1 MTRYSS
7 RVRIAAPFG
16 LVMAV
21 ILCALSATPALCYT
35 NSITLTNT
43 QSLSFGSFIAGSGS
57 GGTMEVSTSG
67 GRSVTS
73 GSIFLMNM
81 NPSAH
86 AAEFNVTG
94 DANAPYTIT
103 LPTDGVV
110 SMIGPGAAMA
120 VGSFTSN
127 PTSVETLN
135 SGGTGTIAVGA
146 TLTVGS
152 NQVPGSYSGS
162 FSVTVAYQ

>member
-7 RVRIAAPFG
+7 RYWIAAPFW

-21 ILCALSATPALCYT
+21 ILFALSATPALCYT

-43 QSLSFGSFIAGSGS
+43 QSLAFGSFIVGNSG
-57 GGTMEVSTSG
+57 TVAVSTIGARSATG
-67 GRSVTS
+67 GGIVLLNR
-73 GSIFLMNM
+73 
-81 NPSAH
+81 NPTAH

-103 LPTDGVV
+103 LPANGEV
-110 SMIGPGAAMA
+110 SLTGPGAAMA
-120 VGSFTSN
+120 AGSFTSN
-127 PTSVETLN
+127 PASAGTLN

-162 FSVTVAYQ
+162 FSVTVTYQ

>member
-7 RVRIAAPFG
+7 RVRITAPFG
-16 LVMAV
+16 LVMAL
-21 ILCALSATPALCYT
+21 ILCATPALCYT

-43 QSLSFGSFIAGSGS
+43 QSLAFGAFIAGSG
-57 GGTMEVSTSG
+57 GTMAVSTSG

-73 GSIFLMNM
+73 GSIVLLNM
-81 NPSAH
+81 NPAAH

-103 LPTDGVV
+103 LPVNGEV
-110 SMIGPGAAMA
+110 SLTGPGAAMA
-120 VGSFTSN
+120 IGSFTST
-127 PTSVETLN
+127 PTSAGTLN

-152 NQVPGSYSGS
+152 NQVPGSYSGN

>member
-1 MTRYSS
+1 MNKYSS
-7 RVRIAAPFG
+7 RFRIAAPFG

-21 ILCALSATPALCYT
+21 ILFALSATPALCYT

-43 QSLSFGSFIAGSGS
+43 QSLAFGSFIAGSG
-57 GGTMEVSTSG
+57 GTMAVSTSG
-67 GRSVTS
+67 GRSVGS
-73 GSIFLMNM
+73 GSIVLMNM
-81 NPSAH
+81 NPTAH
-86 AAEFNVTG
+86 AAAFNVTG

-103 LPTDGVV
+103 LPADGVV
-110 SMIGPGAAMA
+110 SLTGPGAAMA

-127 PTSVETLN
+127 PTSAGTLN

-162 FSVTVAYQ
+162 FSVTVTYQ